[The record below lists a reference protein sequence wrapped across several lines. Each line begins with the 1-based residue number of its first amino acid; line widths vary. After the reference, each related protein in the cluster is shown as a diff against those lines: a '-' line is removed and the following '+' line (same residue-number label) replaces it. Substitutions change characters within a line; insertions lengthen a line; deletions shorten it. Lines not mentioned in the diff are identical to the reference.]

1 MNSCLYKQKGRAQ
14 ALYSTRTN
22 EARPQSKNQR
32 WKKTKKKRNALRPRR
47 MRSLQE
53 KRSTL
58 RHSEEVVG
66 VVPLLVVGAVGR
78 RADTVG
84 SAPLRCSKMHNGACS
99 TTEGGP
105 FFWPQNLKNTAGHF
119 LLMIPAGSTRA
130 GAVLARHCAPKS
142 CCYGR
147 CYISQREVVC
157 LRFARFLTHE
167 IRHGNGCLT
176 DQAMSS
182 NGMTRKV
189 RLGKKCLTDQTMSSD
204 CAKRIEGSNFGQH
217 DNLVGKSVI

>member
-1 MNSCLYKQKGRAQ
+1 V
-14 ALYSTRTN
+14 
-22 EARPQSKNQR
+22 
-32 WKKTKKKRNALRPRR
+32 KRSVQRPRR
-47 MRSLQE
+47 ARSKLQE

-58 RHSEEVVG
+58 RHSEEVG
-66 VVPLLVVGAVGR
+66 VVPLLVVGAASR
-78 RADTVG
+78 RADTTS
-84 SAPLRCSKMHNGACS
+84 SAPLRCWVQHDRGVTNSGR
-99 TTEGGP
+99 E
-105 FFWPQNLKNTAGHF
+105 FLRPQNLKNTAGHF

-167 IRHGNGCLT
+167 IRHGKGCLT

-182 NGMTRKV
+182 DGMTRKV
-189 RLGKKCLTDQTMSSD
+189 RLGKRCLTDQTMSSD
-204 CAKRIEGSNFGQH
+204 GAKRIEGSNFGKYE
-217 DNLVGKSVI
+217 NLVGESVI